1 MKKFILICLGVGIL
15 SLGIGYGAMY
25 LFSGNS
31 NSNVVE
37 ELTPQQE
44 QELKKVEQAKLE
56 NLVKTYLYA
65 LSTQDW
71 VAIKKISNDGY
82 KEVIDKYKET
92 DAAKGLKEYNYDS
105 RAVDMSFE
113 AINSSQ
119 SIVSVDYVL
128 SKEGTPIQNTV
139 KMYLSKV
146 NGQWRIVNV
155 E

>member
-31 NSNVVE
+31 SSNVVE

-56 NLVKTYLYA
+56 NLVKTYLFA

-71 VAIKKISNDGY
+71 EAIKKISSDGY
-82 KEVIDKYKET
+82 KEVINKYKET
-92 DAAKGLKEYNYDS
+92 DAAKGLKEYKYDS

-113 AINSSQ
+113 AINSTQ

-128 SKEGTPIQNTV
+128 AKEGTPIQNTV